1 MVWTGYPLREMT
13 LSSQRAWGVELGLWL
28 GQVLGGGLP
37 CVLGP
42 WICHIYLT
50 LFSQRHWKLGILPVN
65 EWRLRGVNLLAQ
77 SYKVHNSQRLA
88 WMEPRSD
95 LLLNPC
101 IFFFLPL
108 LLVNFVLFHE
118 PKCMLIPSPG
128 VINLSCWLQG
138 GLVLRV
144 SLEKRLKV
152 MGEIRACTK
161 WWVSWEEEKGMTVIW
176 GLAILPSDSVSP
188 TLPCCVLE

>member
-1 MVWTGYPLREMT
+1 MIGSGVGRRAALCPGSLNLSYLSFFILTET
-13 LSSQRAWGVELGLWL
+13 LEVGHFTCE
-28 GQVLGGGLP
+28 
-37 CVLGP
+37 
-42 WICHIYLT
+42 
-50 LFSQRHWKLGILPVN
+50 
-65 EWRLRGVNLLAQ
+65 EWRLRGVNLLVQ

-128 VINLSCWLQG
+128 VINLSCWLQS

-152 MGEIRACTK
+152 MGEVRACTK
-161 WWVSWEEEKGMTVIW
+161 WCVS
-176 GLAILPSDSVSP
+176 
-188 TLPCCVLE
+188 